1 MTPAQENGETEERR
15 KESMLVRAVRWYQ
28 RTISAARPPR
38 CRYAPSCSA
47 YAIQAIQ
54 IHGTGKGT
62 LLTVWRLLRC
72 NPLTKGGVDR
82 VPPPGQ
88 WPKKPLDQDELL
100 ELYAKEDALDDKN
113 NATGNPSQ
121 DRPAA

>member
-1 MTPAQENGETEERR
+1 MTQTPASGQPERHG
-15 KESMLVRAVRWYQ
+15 KESLLVRAVRWYQ

-88 WPKKPLDQDELL
+88 WPSKPLDQDELL
-100 ELYAKEDALDDKN
+100 ELYAKEDALDDTN
-113 NATGNPSQ
+113 NATGNPK
-121 DRPAA
+121 REHPAA

>member
-1 MTPAQENGETEERR
+1 MTHTPASAQPERHG
-15 KESMLVRAVRWYQ
+15 KESLLVRAVRWYQ

-88 WPKKPLDQDELL
+88 WPSKPLDQDELL
-100 ELYAKEDALDDKN
+100 ELYAKEDALDDTN
-113 NATGNPSQ
+113 NATGNPQ
-121 DRPAA
+121 REHPAA